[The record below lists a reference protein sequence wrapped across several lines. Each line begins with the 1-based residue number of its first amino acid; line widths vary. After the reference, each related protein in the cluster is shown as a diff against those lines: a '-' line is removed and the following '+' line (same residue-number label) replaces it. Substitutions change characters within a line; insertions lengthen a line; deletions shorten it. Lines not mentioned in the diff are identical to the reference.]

1 MQGAKEAI
9 KAPIAAYQKS
19 KPFVTDTIKKPYKFT
34 QDKVQSLLSNS
45 SDKTK
50 NNIAQ
55 MYNLENQEI
64 GALRNMGEKGV
75 SDAMKKM
82 EAIDKTALE

>member
-1 MQGAKEAI
+1 MKGTKEAI
-9 KAPIAAYQKS
+9 GGVSSAYQNT
-19 KPFVTDTIKKPYKFT
+19 KPLITDTIKKPYQFT